1 MNIRTLRKRVNKL
14 IGVPVPA
21 EHAAKAA
28 ALVTLREATVNLCGP
43 DRQQWFQR
51 VAKGRATVA
60 DEEVLAALPA
70 DALEAA
76 GLTGIEYMRL
86 MHRVLTDF

>member
-28 ALVTLREATVNLCGP
+28 ALVTLREATVNLCGH
-43 DRQQWFQR
+43 DREQWLQR
-51 VAKGRATVA
+51 VAKGCATAA
-60 DEEVLAALPA
+60 DQDVLAALPA
-70 DALEAA
+70 DALEAT
-76 GLTGIEYMRL
+76 GMTGIEYVRL
-86 MHRVLTDF
+86 MYRVLTDF

>member
-1 MNIRTLRKRVNKL
+1 MSIRTMRKRINKL

-28 ALVTLREATVNLCGP
+28 ALVTLHAATVTLCGS
-43 DRQQWFQR
+43 DRERWLQR
-51 VAKGRATVA
+51 VAKGRATAA
-60 DEEVLAALPA
+60 DEEVLASLPA
-70 DALEAA
+70 DALDAA
-76 GLTGIEYMRL
+76 GMTGIEYVHL